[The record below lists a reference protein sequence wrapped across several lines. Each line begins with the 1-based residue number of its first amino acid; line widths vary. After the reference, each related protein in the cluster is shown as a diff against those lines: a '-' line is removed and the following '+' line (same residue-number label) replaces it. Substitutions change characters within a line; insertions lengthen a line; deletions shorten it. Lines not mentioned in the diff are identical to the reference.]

1 MEVQMLSGNN
11 EDEFNSLEC
20 YSLFVIETRIPIR
33 VLIKF
38 APFSLPSARLQ
49 TTPPLYMMRTLV
61 VVMMIPFLAQNKPK
75 KDFCATSAEWLCR
88 HLIPTNFVCLCNKQ
102 HTI

>member
-1 MEVQMLSGNN
+1 MEYSPDSVMEFQMLSRNN

-49 TTPPLYMMRTLV
+49 TTPALYMMRTV
-61 VVMMIPFLAQNKPK
+61 VVVREASK
-75 KDFCATSAEWLCR
+75 KRKRTLS
-88 HLIPTNFVCLCNKQ
+88 
-102 HTI
+102 